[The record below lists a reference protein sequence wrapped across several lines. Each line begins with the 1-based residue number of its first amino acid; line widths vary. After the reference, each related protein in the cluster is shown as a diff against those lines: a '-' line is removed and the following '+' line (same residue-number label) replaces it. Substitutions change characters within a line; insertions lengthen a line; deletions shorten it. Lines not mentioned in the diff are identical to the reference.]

1 MCCCGG
7 EAKWKREVIN
17 DHKFDFVDVDEF
29 YENNFITKF
38 KYCFI
43 FVFTIKSILIYV
55 LDLYTAVTL
64 IFFNDWSTGVDEF
77 QRLVQKLVYVR
88 WIFVGSIFVSYI
100 LLFLEA
106 RKARAV
112 ILSRDIS
119 FTFTSI
125 IANRYYT
132 LRSYAHYCF
141 FNQIH
146 NQKRFKDEM
155 AFFVFFALKG
165 WKRLF
170 FAEAARRCVNGYV
183 LYLIFKDDPSWKK
196 LEDFKLDKKISL
208 VTMGVPCILFIV
220 SALKTILAAILY
232 IPLVCEIRGN
242 LKEYCCHKIDK
253 R

>member
-29 YENNFITKF
+29 YEDHFATKF

-43 FVFTIKSILIYV
+43 FLFTIKSILIYV
-55 LDLYTAVTL
+55 LDIYTAVML
-64 IFFNDWSTGVDEF
+64 IFFNSWTSDINKDLE
-77 QRLVQKLVYVR
+77 KLSYIR
-88 WIFVGSIFVSYI
+88 WIFVGSIAASYV
-100 LLFLEA
+100 LLFLEIS
-106 RKARAV
+106 KARAV
-112 ILSRDIS
+112 ILSGDIS

-146 NQKRFKDEM
+146 NQKRFKDEL

-165 WKRLF
+165 WKRMF
-170 FAEAARRCVNGYV
+170 FAEAARRFVNGYTLFFSIKGNV
-183 LYLIFKDDPSWKK
+183 SHLNTWYLDLPI
-196 LEDFKLDKKISL
+196 DKKISL
-208 VTMGVPCILFIV
+208 VTMGVPCLLFIV
-220 SALKTILAAILY
+220 SAIKTIFAAILY